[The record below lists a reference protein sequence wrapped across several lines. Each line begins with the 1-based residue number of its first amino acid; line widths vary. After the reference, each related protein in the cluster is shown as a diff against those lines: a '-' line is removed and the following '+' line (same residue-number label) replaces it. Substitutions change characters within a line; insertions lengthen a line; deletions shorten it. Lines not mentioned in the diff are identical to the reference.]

1 MVSPEEARRE
11 LYDMVDLASASPLTP
26 SQLSRYKYLVRKS
39 VSDFPLMQ
47 LWVLTSSYASDQ
59 WTTRKK
65 QAFNLHLRL
74 LAQVSPSTIHVI
86 YRGSHVPWVSR
97 GLRKIKSDAEA
108 AELVT
113 RALHDFDHGKPVII
127 RNGPLSWTKSL
138 AVART
143 FADEAV
149 GLQMFKNGRKLAKG
163 FVHVIKQPHICVD
176 VHAALQ
182 RERSYVPCTKY
193 GHNELAVAKLEQEV
207 LLVPGTKIIP
217 VRRQLHMLEWAIVR
231 TS

>member
-1 MVSPEEARRE
+1 MVSAEEARRE
-11 LYDMVDLASASPLTP
+11 LHDMVDLASASPLTP
-26 SQLSRYKYLVRKS
+26 SQMSRYRYLVRKS

-59 WTTRKK
+59 WTMRKK
-65 QAFNLHLRL
+65 QAFNLQLRL

-86 YRGSHVPWVSR
+86 YRGTHFPWVHR
-97 GLRKIKSDAEA
+97 GLHDIESDAEV

-113 RALHDFDHGKPVII
+113 RALHDFDRGKPVVL

-149 GLQMFKNGRKLAKG
+149 GLQMFENGQKLAKG
-163 FVHVIKQPHICVD
+163 FVHVIKQAHVCGVD
-176 VHAALQ
+176 VHAALL
-182 RERSYVPCTKY
+182 RERRYVPCTEY
-193 GHNELAVAKLEQEV
+193 GHDELAVAKREQEV
-207 LLVPGTKIIP
+207 LLVPGTKLVP
-217 VRRQLHMLEWAIVR
+217 VRRRLHTLEWALQ
-231 TS
+231 